1 MTEIQGWIIIGL
13 LFYELGYAIKRDRY
27 YDKKENSNCPSV
39 YILSIA
45 SILCFIKVII
55 IGIFHH

>member
-1 MTEIQGWIIIGL
+1 MQGWIIIGL
-13 LFYELGYAIKRDRY
+13 LFYELAYAIKRDRY
-27 YDKKENSNCPSV
+27 YDKKENSNCPAV
-39 YILSIA
+39 YILTLA